1 VKYLQLIRK
10 KLLPLL
16 LSVAVIGSQVPVM
29 AGDFDAEETKES
41 IAAVSSGESDEE
53 ENISESEV
61 TEITEEADEI
71 EAPSPDSELE
81 LSEEGTAEEFSDSK
95 DDTFGEGNSETDE
108 EGIEYIKGRPLTE
121 EEEQEQLAPFDNLP
135 AYSKAVEIGNDTSEI
150 PMGRAVS
157 YPSYYNAAQQGYV
170 TSVKDQNPYGMC
182 WAFAMAA
189 VLETSLLTQG
199 AGTYD
204 LSEEHLAYFFANR
217 NNDPLGNTAG
227 DVNHHYGT
235 DDYGNVDYHEGGN
248 DLLASI
254 FLSTWS
260 GMTTEEDV
268 PLATDSTHTQKTG
281 VIPDAS
287 KEYDAVAYLKNAYFS
302 DYSVNAMKSLLT
314 ANKAVAVM
322 YNAQNAYYN
331 ANTAAYSYPEETDDV
346 NHVVTVVGWD
356 DNYSA
361 KNFNASS
368 NVKNNGAWIVKNSW
382 GANWGKDGYFYMS
395 YEDGSLCELVSAT
408 ASRNPE
414 YSNNYFYDGSSG
426 LTSMKLYEGEKVA
439 NIYKATAGN
448 GKAEQLGEVTLAAMS
463 GNNSY
468 TIQVYTDLQDSG
480 DPTSGTPAYATPFSC
495 TQSMAGVMTVQ
506 IPKVVIR
513 QNSLYSIV
521 VTNAGNSIVQYC
533 VEASANYGWCNFE
546 ASVLKGQGFIYYA
559 DDNTWD
565 DTSIYSRPLTPRIK
579 AHTRTLNNEAGIQL
593 SKTSMEMYAGDT
605 ETLTATVTNSEM
617 TASGISWKSSDT
629 NVATVSATG
638 TITAKHPGTATIF
651 CSGNNAKGI
660 KASCKVTVNLKQTT
674 GLKVS
679 YSAYNKIKITWASV
693 SGCNRYV
700 IYRGENGGKKVK
712 LTTIKSD
719 TPGYTDTT
727 VKTGNVYDY
736 SVRAAYVY
744 TGKTTLYGAFSTTA
758 SAKAELA
765 KAVASATAASG
776 PKNTVSWK
784 KVAGASG
791 YRVYRK
797 IKGKNWKRLAEVK
810 SNVTSYQDSKVQGI
824 TTYTYSVRAYRIVDG
839 KKVFGGYQA
848 SDYLLSYPATQKISS
863 VKKTSKGLKICWTPQ
878 KRATAYVVYRKTKN
892 STWKKIATLSGGNKS
907 SFEDK
912 TAKKGVT
919 YYYAVRAGV
928 RNSQKKVLWGSYV
941 AKSAKR

>member
-1 VKYLQLIRK
+1 MKYLQLIRK

-53 ENISESEV
+53 ENTSESEV

-95 DDTFGEGNSETDE
+95 DDTFGDGNSETDE

-260 GMTTEEDV
+260 GMTREEDV

-414 YSNNYFYDGSSG
+414 YSNNYFYDGYSG
-426 LTSMKLYEGEKVA
+426 LTSMKLLRIFIKLL
-439 NIYKATAGN
+439 
-448 GKAEQLGEVTLAAMS
+448 QVTE
-463 GNNSY
+463 
-468 TIQVYTDLQDSG
+468 
-480 DPTSGTPAYATPFSC
+480 
-495 TQSMAGVMTVQ
+495 
-506 IPKVVIR
+506 R
-513 QNSLYSIV
+513 
-521 VTNAGNSIVQYC
+521 
-533 VEASANYGWCNFE
+533 
-546 ASVLKGQGFIYYA
+546 
-559 DDNTWD
+559 
-565 DTSIYSRPLTPRIK
+565 
-579 AHTRTLNNEAGIQL
+579 
-593 SKTSMEMYAGDT
+593 
-605 ETLTATVTNSEM
+605 
-617 TASGISWKSSDT
+617 
-629 NVATVSATG
+629 
-638 TITAKHPGTATIF
+638 
-651 CSGNNAKGI
+651 
-660 KASCKVTVNLKQTT
+660 
-674 GLKVS
+674 
-679 YSAYNKIKITWASV
+679 
-693 SGCNRYV
+693 
-700 IYRGENGGKKVK
+700 
-712 LTTIKSD
+712 
-719 TPGYTDTT
+719 
-727 VKTGNVYDY
+727 
-736 SVRAAYVY
+736 
-744 TGKTTLYGAFSTTA
+744 
-758 SAKAELA
+758 
-765 KAVASATAASG
+765 
-776 PKNTVSWK
+776 
-784 KVAGASG
+784 
-791 YRVYRK
+791 
-797 IKGKNWKRLAEVK
+797 
-810 SNVTSYQDSKVQGI
+810 
-824 TTYTYSVRAYRIVDG
+824 
-839 KKVFGGYQA
+839 
-848 SDYLLSYPATQKISS
+848 
-863 VKKTSKGLKICWTPQ
+863 
-878 KRATAYVVYRKTKN
+878 
-892 STWKKIATLSGGNKS
+892 
-907 SFEDK
+907 
-912 TAKKGVT
+912 
-919 YYYAVRAGV
+919 
-928 RNSQKKVLWGSYV
+928 RNSWG
-941 AKSAKR
+941 K

>member
-1 VKYLQLIRK
+1 MKYLQLIRK

-71 EAPSPDSELE
+71 EAPSPDSDLE
-81 LSEEGTAEEFSDSK
+81 LSEEGTAEEFSDSQ
-95 DDTFGEGNSETDE
+95 DDTFGDGNSETDE

-121 EEEQEQLAPFDNLP
+121 EEEQEQLSPFDNLP

-302 DYSVNAMKSLLT
+302 DYSVNALKSLLT

-533 VEASANYGWCNFE
+533 VEASANYGWCKFE
-546 ASVLKGQGFIYYA
+546 ASVLKGQ
-559 DDNTWD
+559 
-565 DTSIYSRPLTPRIK
+565 
-579 AHTRTLNNEAGIQL
+579 
-593 SKTSMEMYAGDT
+593 
-605 ETLTATVTNSEM
+605 
-617 TASGISWKSSDT
+617 
-629 NVATVSATG
+629 
-638 TITAKHPGTATIF
+638 
-651 CSGNNAKGI
+651 
-660 KASCKVTVNLKQTT
+660 
-674 GLKVS
+674 
-679 YSAYNKIKITWASV
+679 
-693 SGCNRYV
+693 
-700 IYRGENGGKKVK
+700 
-712 LTTIKSD
+712 
-719 TPGYTDTT
+719 
-727 VKTGNVYDY
+727 
-736 SVRAAYVY
+736 
-744 TGKTTLYGAFSTTA
+744 
-758 SAKAELA
+758 
-765 KAVASATAASG
+765 
-776 PKNTVSWK
+776 
-784 KVAGASG
+784 
-791 YRVYRK
+791 
-797 IKGKNWKRLAEVK
+797 
-810 SNVTSYQDSKVQGI
+810 
-824 TTYTYSVRAYRIVDG
+824 
-839 KKVFGGYQA
+839 
-848 SDYLLSYPATQKISS
+848 
-863 VKKTSKGLKICWTPQ
+863 
-878 KRATAYVVYRKTKN
+878 
-892 STWKKIATLSGGNKS
+892 
-907 SFEDK
+907 
-912 TAKKGVT
+912 
-919 YYYAVRAGV
+919 
-928 RNSQKKVLWGSYV
+928 
-941 AKSAKR
+941 

>member
-1 VKYLQLIRK
+1 MKYLQLIRK

-29 AGDFDAEETKES
+29 AGEFDTEETKES
-41 IAAVSSGESDEE
+41 IAAVSSGESEE
-53 ENISESEV
+53 EEKISESEV
-61 TEITEEADEI
+61 PEITEEADEI
-71 EAPSPDSELE
+71 EAPSPDSDLE
-81 LSEEGTAEEFSDSK
+81 LSEEGTAEEFSDSQ
-95 DDTFGEGNSETDE
+95 DDTFGDGNSETDE

-302 DYSVNAMKSLLT
+302 DYSVNALKSLLT

-533 VEASANYGWCNFE
+533 VEASANYEWCKFE
-546 ASVLKGQGFIYYA
+546 ASVLKGQG
-559 DDNTWD
+559 
-565 DTSIYSRPLTPRIK
+565 
-579 AHTRTLNNEAGIQL
+579 
-593 SKTSMEMYAGDT
+593 
-605 ETLTATVTNSEM
+605 
-617 TASGISWKSSDT
+617 
-629 NVATVSATG
+629 
-638 TITAKHPGTATIF
+638 
-651 CSGNNAKGI
+651 
-660 KASCKVTVNLKQTT
+660 
-674 GLKVS
+674 
-679 YSAYNKIKITWASV
+679 
-693 SGCNRYV
+693 
-700 IYRGENGGKKVK
+700 
-712 LTTIKSD
+712 
-719 TPGYTDTT
+719 
-727 VKTGNVYDY
+727 
-736 SVRAAYVY
+736 
-744 TGKTTLYGAFSTTA
+744 
-758 SAKAELA
+758 
-765 KAVASATAASG
+765 
-776 PKNTVSWK
+776 
-784 KVAGASG
+784 
-791 YRVYRK
+791 
-797 IKGKNWKRLAEVK
+797 
-810 SNVTSYQDSKVQGI
+810 
-824 TTYTYSVRAYRIVDG
+824 
-839 KKVFGGYQA
+839 
-848 SDYLLSYPATQKISS
+848 
-863 VKKTSKGLKICWTPQ
+863 
-878 KRATAYVVYRKTKN
+878 
-892 STWKKIATLSGGNKS
+892 
-907 SFEDK
+907 
-912 TAKKGVT
+912 
-919 YYYAVRAGV
+919 
-928 RNSQKKVLWGSYV
+928 
-941 AKSAKR
+941 